1 MSKPF
6 ISHFTERSKIQGI
19 RHVGLIYDKPRSE
32 LELNSKTYAQIRY
45 KDTVVHGK
53 KGSYIVKSDI
63 TLALEIGKQLEGES
77 FTIDKATRACKSQHA
92 KALVNL
98 AYNKQYFSMLKQREF
113 KAQLQTFRE
122 KYPNFKE
129 VTNIN
134 DYKPRKI
141 SANDWKAY
149 EGVYVIVLGKY
160 KQIYVG
166 QSSSLSTRIKQH
178 WGVRAINDTEFIEHW
193 ESGVMKLSDY
203 TNYVGANENN
213 SIIKID
219 AFGPLDTS
227 QLFIY
232 EAYTEEERKK
242 LEAELISFFDKKF
255 LCNRRDETTGK
266 VLYREEGLK
275 AAKVKLQTKAE
286 KRKGKRKTIEHFGVK
301 IKDKEKSPE
310 IPKSKFTDYYEK
322 LIKLGYTEIT
332 DLSDYTYSDGIYILV
347 LEKFEKMF
355 IGSSEKSIRSNVL
368 STWNKCKGNLLS
380 ADMDNLKISDF
391 RPLDTTKIF
400 VKEGGVYKTEKTA
413 LKKLIKN
420 DVILN
425 RR

>member
-1 MSKPF
+1 M
-6 ISHFTERSKIQGI
+6 
-19 RHVGLIYDKPRSE
+19 
-32 LELNSKTYAQIRY
+32 
-45 KDTVVHGK
+45 
-53 KGSYIVKSDI
+53 
-63 TLALEIGKQLEGES
+63 
-77 FTIDKATRACKSQHA
+77 
-92 KALVNL
+92 
-98 AYNKQYFSMLKQREF
+98 
-113 KAQLQTFRE
+113 
-122 KYPNFKE
+122 PN
-129 VTNIN
+129 
-134 DYKPRKI
+134 
-141 SANDWKAY
+141 
-149 EGVYVIVLGKY
+149 
-160 KQIYVG
+160 
-166 QSSSLSTRIKQH
+166 
-178 WGVRAINDTEFIEHW
+178 
-193 ESGVMKLSDY
+193 
-203 TNYVGANENN
+203 
-213 SIIKID
+213 
-219 AFGPLDTS
+219 
-227 QLFIY
+227 
-232 EAYTEEERKK
+232 
-242 LEAELISFFDKKF
+242 KF

-310 IPKSKFTDYYEK
+310 LPKSKFIDYYEK

-332 DLSDYTYSDGIYILV
+332 DLSDYTYSDGVYILV

-368 STWNKCKGNLLS
+368 STWNKCKGSLLS

>member
-1 MSKPF
+1 MRKSL
-6 ISHFTERSKIQGI
+6 ISIVAEKTNSGKLVQHLGLTYNNPIEELQLNRKNYAPI
-19 RHVGLIYDKPRSE
+19 RHTDTVINGIKGTYTILSDTQRMFNNCHQ
-32 LELNSKTYAQIRY
+32 LDKTY
-45 KDTVVHGK
+45 TM
-53 KGSYIVKSDI
+53 
-63 TLALEIGKQLEGES
+63 E
-77 FTIDKATRACKSQHA
+77 
-92 KALVNL
+92 KALKACEVMRKQALLN
-98 AYNKQYFSMLKQREF
+98 YKYSMQYFKMLSKREF
-113 KAQLQTFRE
+113 DKELKRFKEA
-122 KYPNFKE
+122 YPHFVE

-134 DYKPRKI
+134 DYKPKRI
-141 SANDWKAY
+141 GPREWKPY
-149 EGVYVIVLGKY
+149 EGIYILVLKKY

-166 QSSSLSTRIKQH
+166 QSNRISTRIKQH

-310 IPKSKFTDYYEK
+310 LPKSKFTDYYEK

-332 DLSDYTYSDGIYILV
+332 DLSDYTYSDGVYILV